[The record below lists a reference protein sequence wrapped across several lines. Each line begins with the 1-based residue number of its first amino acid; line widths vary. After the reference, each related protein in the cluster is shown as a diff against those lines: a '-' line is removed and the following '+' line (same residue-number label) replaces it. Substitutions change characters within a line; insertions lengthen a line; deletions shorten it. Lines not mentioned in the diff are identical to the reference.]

1 MPSSCHTAHGKTEV
15 LRFWITLLFVAVC
28 VTCTQNKNRAQ
39 EPQEEVDFP
48 QATLHI
54 SMYIIH
60 ICVYIY
66 VCIHIYAYIYTC
78 TYTAKLNSSDYIF
91 LFCKEISFLFPSLQQ
106 QIMMIFLHSYGLFY
120 QSL

>member
-15 LRFWITLLFVAVC
+15 LRFWVTLLFVAVC

-60 ICVYIY
+60 I
-66 VCIHIYAYIYTC
+66 YAYIC
-78 TYTAKLNSSDYIF
+78 IHTYICIYIYMHVYSQAEF
-91 LFCKEISFLFPSLQQ
+91 I
-106 QIMMIFLHSYGLFY
+106 
-120 QSL
+120 